1 MIVIAIDGPAGS
13 GKSTVGRRLA
23 ERLGLTYLDTGAM
36 YRAVAFAAIRQGLD
50 PEDRDRVA
58 ALARA
63 VDIVV
68 DDSGVRVDDIDATV
82 EIRGPEVTRA
92 VSVVAANPEVRTE
105 LRARQR
111 AWAIERGGG
120 VIEGRDIG
128 TVVFP
133 DALLKVYLT
142 ASPEVR
148 ASRRAKEMTDLD
160 YDEVAADIARR
171 DAADS
176 GRADSPLATAC
187 DAVTLD
193 TSDIGIEAAV
203 RQGWCNM
210 LATTDVFIGMTG
222 FGASAPAPELY
233 RHFGITPEAVVEA
246 ARRLV

>member
-1 MIVIAIDGPAGS
+1 MKVIAIDGPAGS

-36 YRAVAFAAIRQGLD
+36 YRAVAFAAIRQGID
-50 PEDRDRVA
+50 PEEADRVA

-63 VDIVV
+63 VEIVV
-68 DDSGVRVDDIDATV
+68 DDRGVKVDDIDATV

-92 VSVVAANPEVRTE
+92 VSVVAANSEVRDE

-142 ASPEVR
+142 ASEEVR
-148 ASRRAKEMTDLD
+148 ASRRAKEMTDLE
-160 YDEVAADIARR
+160 YDAVAADIARR

-176 GRADSPLATAC
+176 GRADSPLATAG
-187 DAVTLD
+187 DAVTVD
-193 TSDIGIEAAV
+193 TSAMGI
-203 RQGWCNM
+203 
-210 LATTDVFIGMTG
+210 D
-222 FGASAPAPELY
+222 
-233 RHFGITPEAVVEA
+233 EAVEELAQMVEQRMA
-246 ARRLV
+246 ESEGA

>member
-148 ASRRAKEMTDLD
+148 ASRRAMEMTDLD

-176 GRADSPLATAC
+176 GRADSPLATAG

-203 RQGWCNM
+203 DELVGRVERRRTE
-210 LATTDVFIGMTG
+210 LAGPGGTPG
-222 FGASAPAPELY
+222 GA
-233 RHFGITPEAVVEA
+233 G
-246 ARRLV
+246 